1 MATPESPT
9 PTKTPPARPPASSM
23 PPASN
28 TPPAPSNWQPAELPL
43 VELTGWLGGFCWAS
57 EQFDE
62 HGQAILAAGD
72 TPVSAF
78 WQPWVAV
85 HQTHV
90 ELWRSLLPD
99 SPALQAE
106 SHIQPLTPEW
116 QAAIAVYHNPL
127 SATPAAPTTGS
138 ADSADTH
145 APADTHAL
153 TSFELLATNLLLGQL
168 TAQLASLRL
177 RLLPVAAAPELRVT
191 RQIIDDWSRQADAT
205 ILASQAY
212 PQAWAAQQ
220 NLTTLASGPDI
231 AAQINQLAQV
241 VIFQTPS

>member
-1 MATPESPT
+1 M
-9 PTKTPPARPPASSM
+9 
-23 PPASN
+23 
-28 TPPAPSNWQPAELPL
+28 
-43 VELTGWLGGFCWAS
+43 
-57 EQFDE
+57 
-62 HGQAILAAGD
+62 HQA
-72 TPVSAF
+72 
-78 WQPWVAV
+78 
-85 HQTHV
+85 HV

-106 SHIQPLTPEW
+106 SHVKPFTPEW
-116 QAAIAVYHNPL
+116 QAAFIVYHNPL
-127 SATPAAPTTGS
+127 SAIPATATDPDPNT
-138 ADSADTH
+138 
-145 APADTHAL
+145 L
-153 TSFELLATNLLLGQL
+153 TSFELLATNLLLRQL
-168 TAQLASLRL
+168 IAQLASLRL

-205 ILASQAY
+205 ILASQTY